1 MFIDSPLIVALDYSS
16 RNGVMALVD
25 NIDPALCRLKVG
37 KELFTLLGPKIVR
50 ELQQRGF
57 EVFLDLKFH
66 DIPHTVA
73 HAVTIAA
80 ELGVWMVN
88 VHASG
93 GAKMMSAANEA
104 LLPFKNE
111 APLLMAVTMLTSLN
125 AQDLP
130 GIGLNSSISEHTQLL
145 ARLTYECGLDGIIC
159 SASDASQVKKLTEKS
174 LIIVTPGIRPDL
186 SDPTDHDPDRIMTP
200 YQAIG
205 AGVDY
210 LVIGRPITHSINP
223 AKTLTA
229 VYSSLIKLKYPQN

>member
-1 MFIDSPLIVALDYSS
+1 MFIDSPIIVALDYSS
-16 RNGVMALVD
+16 RNCVMTLVD
-25 NIDPALCRLKVG
+25 SIDPTLCRLKVG
-37 KELFTLLGPKIVR
+37 KQLFTLLGPKIVR
-50 ELQQRGF
+50 DLQQRGF

-66 DIPHTVA
+66 DIPNTVA
-73 HAVTIAA
+73 HAVAIAA

-93 GAKMMSAANEA
+93 GAKMMSAANNA
-104 LLPFKNE
+104 LLPFKND

-125 AQDLP
+125 ANDLP

-159 SASDASQVKKLTEKS
+159 SASDASQIKKMTENS
-174 LIIVTPGIRPDL
+174 LIIVTPGIRPDIT
-186 SDPTDHDPDRIMTP
+186 DPTDHDRIMTP

-210 LVIGRPITHSINP
+210 LVIGRPITQSRNP
-223 AKTLTA
+223 AQTLTA
-229 VYSSLIKLKYPQN
+229 VYSSLTKIPL